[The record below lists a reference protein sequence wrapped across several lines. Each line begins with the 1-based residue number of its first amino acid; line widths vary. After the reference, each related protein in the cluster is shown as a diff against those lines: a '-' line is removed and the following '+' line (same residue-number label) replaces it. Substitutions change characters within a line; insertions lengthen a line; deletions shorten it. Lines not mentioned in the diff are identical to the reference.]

1 VSEASD
7 GPRRTRLA
15 NAHGDDVYCIGSTEG
30 RMEWHQVQTASRSD
44 DRSMKRHDPLTM
56 LVLAFVLAF
65 LFAILWVVVMTWTL
79 PKTDLAYGQG
89 PFEDPLVLPIM
100 SIGASFAAL
109 ITYPFFYFVLRDRQ
123 LPRALAILV
132 ATVIGAIVILTP
144 INAGL
149 GFLGT
154 FGAYFVGL
162 AIARLCSPLNV
173 MPGHCEACGY
183 NLRGIPD
190 KNKCPE
196 CGSAPRRRG
205 TVT

>member
-1 VSEASD
+1 MAKTYTVLVRPEAGWID
-7 GPRRTRLA
+7 INNKLHLVRIVDL
-15 NAHGDDVYCIGSTEG
+15 
-30 RMEWHQVQTASRSD
+30 
-44 DRSMKRHDPLTM
+44 MKRHDPFTM
-56 LVLAFVLAF
+56 LVLAFVLSF

-89 PFEDPLVLPIM
+89 PFEDPLVLPVM

-109 ITYPFFYFVLRDRQ
+109 ITYPFFYVVLRDRQ
-123 LPRALAILV
+123 LPRALAILI

-162 AIARLCSPLNV
+162 ALARLLSPLNV
-173 MPGHCEACGY
+173 MPGHCTACGY
-183 NLRGIPD
+183 NLHGVSD

-196 CGSAPRRRG
+196 CGTAPLGRG
-205 TVT
+205 TVA